1 MLPLKNNYFNMKTL
15 FTGQNIIHLK
25 SVDSTNSYAA
35 ELLRQNKQQEG
46 TLVCSFNQIAGRG
59 QRGNKWLSEP
69 NKNATFSIVLYPSFI
84 QPDKQFLLTK
94 VISLAVADLMTEL
107 LNVAAN
113 SHVVKVKWPNDIYV
127 GDKKIAG
134 ILIENTLSEGAIK
147 SSIVGIG
154 INVNQTQFDGD
165 FTATS
170 LALLTKMEYDLM
182 QIVEKACEYIEARYL
197 QLKAGKKQN
206 IDAAYLNALYQF
218 GENKKYL
225 LADERII
232 EGQIE
237 GVSTEGKLQILIEG
251 EGIKEFALQEIRFYK
266 K

>member
-1 MLPLKNNYFNMKTL
+1 MRTL
-15 FTGQNIIHLK
+15 FTGQNFIHLK

-46 TLVCSFNQIAGRG
+46 TIICSFNQIAGRG

-69 NKNATFSIVLYPSFI
+69 NKNATFSIVLYPSFL

-94 VISLAVADLMTEL
+94 VVSLAMADLMTEL
-107 LNVAAN
+107 LNIAAN

-127 GDKKIAG
+127 DKKKIAG

-154 INVNQTQFDGD
+154 INVNQTQFEGD

-170 LALLTKMEYDLM
+170 LTNLTKVEYDLI

-197 QLKAGKKQN
+197 QLKAGKKQQ
-206 IDAAYLNALYQF
+206 IDAAYLNCLYQL
-218 GENKKYL
+218 GEKKKYL
-225 LADERII
+225 LPDERIVD
-232 EGQIE
+232 GQIE
-237 GVSTEGKLQILIEG
+237 GVSAEGRLQLMIDG
-251 EGIKEFALQEIRFYK
+251 EGTKEFALKEIRFL
-266 K
+266 